1 MGLAKSFDNAAR
13 SVQGCLDTENSRNG
27 LLKDSVSGKRISKRA
42 LNTGHQSM
50 NTTATQNRSLVLAA
64 TITAL
69 LLNAGPAVGPDAT
82 PGLSSAPSQSS
93 RRHACAGKMGVPV
106 GLSVSAPEEAITAGA
121 QVALTVEV
129 SAEIDLSSIRI
140 ALRTEGPV
148 QLEGPAT
155 IDLAFLPGGQTR
167 RVEIPVRYTADGH
180 AAVHVQ
186 LAAEAA
192 GGLERFGR
200 RQTFYARLNNGRA
213 YGGHNGFRSLQ
224 VRETQEDFAAGEM
237 TDDEFADAVRR
248 LLTLDGV
255 SHTTVLAPPP
265 GEEGL
270 APSPPT
276 ITVRGSVTWEDENGA
291 AHPVYGMAV
300 QVWDDEAGADQML
313 AQLATG
319 VDGQYSF
326 TLNNND
332 GAGEGGLDIFVRV
345 RTANGSV
352 SIEQPGMGPYQQ
364 DSGTTANVPDGGT
377 VQMNFVFRNNTA
389 NGPAASVLTAA
400 SYAAAYA
407 TVLNGGTSLAQLPI
421 EWPGTRSTS
430 LFDGSRIH
438 LLMLDRWDWDV
449 IFHEYGHYVMDRFA
463 IDNNPGG
470 NHSSST
476 CLSDTRMSKDI
487 GIRLAWGEGWPT
499 YFGTAGQARFGLA
512 SLNVP
517 RVGDVNYD
525 DTEDITVNYSLET
538 QTDGRRGEDN
548 ETAVQR
554 MLWDLFDAASD
565 SRDNISV
572 SDQTL
577 FDRINAADP
586 DNLSQAWAAL
596 RNGLSAADD
605 LAYGGVAADHG
616 VGPQLTGPANNSIAR
631 PNTVFSWNA
640 GVGCNGMTFGG
651 NSFDLVFFHPTTLG
665 RILTVPNLTTT
676 SHQLTLAQYQSL
688 VGATRQVR
696 FAVEGRNTA
705 NPATGPYLGDNFLA
719 TLNRPPVANAG
730 NDQLNVECTSPA
742 GAVVMLNGAASS
754 DPDGDM
760 LAYSWSA
767 PGITFNNPAS
777 ATPTATF
784 PGGAPVVVT
793 LTVSDGIETDT
804 DTVSIRVVDTTP
816 PVVNCPA
823 DITVEC
829 TQHGGTPATH
839 PAIAAFL
846 AGASA
851 VDICDPTPTLANNA
865 PAFFNHGI
873 TVVTWTARDDDGNTS
888 TCSARVNVVD
898 TTPPVI
904 TVQVTPDTLWAPNHR
919 LVTVR
924 PTVIVTDICDPNP
937 TFVLTSITVNEPD
950 NGLGDGNTT
959 GDVRQAAY
967 GTPDTTFQLRSERSG
982 PGNGRVY
989 TIRYTARDMAGNT
1002 ASATARVTV
1011 THDRR

>member
-1 MGLAKSFDNAAR
+1 
-13 SVQGCLDTENSRNG
+13 
-27 LLKDSVSGKRISKRA
+27 
-42 LNTGHQSM
+42 M
-50 NTTATQNRSLVLAA
+50 NTIATQSRSSFVLTATIA
-64 TITAL
+64 AL
-69 LLNAGPAVGPDAT
+69 LLNAGPAVTQAPTAGPRGDARH
-82 PGLSSAPSQSS
+82 GLAQAQSGVL
-93 RRHACAGKMGVPV
+93 HACAGKMGVPV
-106 GLSVSAPEEAITAGA
+106 GLRVSAPEAAIAADA
-121 QVALTVEV
+121 QVLLTVEV
-129 SAEIDLSSIRI
+129 IAEIDLGSIR
-140 ALRTEGPV
+140 LTLQTEGPV

-155 IDLAFLPGGQTR
+155 IDLPFLPHAQR
-167 RVEIPVRYTADGH
+167 QSVEIPVRYTADGN

-186 LAAEAA
+186 LTADAAD
-192 GGLERFGR
+192 GIERFGR
-200 RQTFYARLNNGRA
+200 RETFYTRLNNGRA
-213 YGGHNGFRSLQ
+213 RAGHSGFRLLE
-224 VRETQEDFAAGEM
+224 VREVQEEFAAGQM
-237 TDDEFADAVRR
+237 TADEFAAECRR
-248 LLTLDGV
+248 LQTLEGV
-255 SHTTVLAPPP
+255 SQTAVLVPQPA
-265 GEEGL
+265 EDSL
-270 APSPPT
+270 AAAPPT
-276 ITVRGSVTWEDENGA
+276 ITVRGSVTWEDENGTT
-291 AHPVYGMAV
+291 HPVYGMAV

-313 AQLATG
+313 AQVATG
-319 VDGQYSF
+319 EDGQYSF
-326 TLNNND
+326 TLNNSD
-332 GAGEGGLDIFVRV
+332 GAGEGGMDIYVRV
-345 RTANGSV
+345 RTANGAV

-377 VQMNFVFRNNTA
+377 VEMNFVFRNNTA

-400 SYAAAYA
+400 TYVAAYA
-407 TVLNGGTSLAQLPI
+407 ALLNGGPFLPQIAI
-421 EWPGTRSTS
+421 EWPGTRATS

-449 IFHEYGHYVMDRFA
+449 IFHEFGHYVMDRFA

-470 NHSSST
+470 THSSST
-476 CLSDTRMSKDI
+476 CLNDTRMSKDI

-499 YFGTAGQARFGLA
+499 YFGTVAQARFGLA

-517 RVGDVNYD
+517 RVGDVNYN

-554 MLWDLFDAASD
+554 MLWDLFDSNSD
-565 SRDNISV
+565 SRDNISIN
-572 SDQTL
+572 DQTL

-586 DNLSQAWAAL
+586 DHLSQAWAAL
-596 RNGLSAADD
+596 RNGLSPADD
-605 LAYGGVAADHG
+605 LAHGAVAADHG
-616 VGPQLTGPANNSIAR
+616 VGPQLATPANNGIAR

-640 GVGCNGMTFGG
+640 GVGCNVMTAGG
-651 NSFDLVFFHPTTLG
+651 NSFDLVFFHPTTLA
-665 RILTVPNLTTT
+665 RILTVPNLTAAN
-676 SHQLTLAQYQSL
+676 HQLTLAQYQSL
-688 VGATRQVR
+688 VASARQVR

-719 TLNRPPVANAG
+719 VLNRPPVAHAG

-742 GAVVMLNGAASS
+742 GAVVMLNGTASS
-754 DPDGDM
+754 DPDGDT
-760 LAYSWSA
+760 LTYSWSA

-784 PGGAPVVVT
+784 PGGAAIVVT

-804 DTVSIRVVDTTP
+804 DTVTVRVVDTTP
-816 PVVNCPA
+816 PVIVCPA

-829 TQHGGTPATH
+829 TQHGGTPATD

-846 AGASA
+846 TGASA
-851 VDICDPTPTLANNA
+851 TDICDPTPTLANNA
-865 PAFFNHGI
+865 PAFFNHGT

-888 TCSARVNVVD
+888 ACSARVNVVD

-924 PTVIVTDICDPNP
+924 PTVTVTDICDPNP

-959 GDVRQAAY
+959 GDVRQAAF
-967 GTPDTTFQLRSERSG
+967 GTPDTSFQLRSERSG

-1002 ASATARVTV
+1002 TSATARVTV